1 MTTIPD
7 QLRALIDSGP
17 LAHVSTINADG
28 SPQVTVVWVGLD
40 GDRLYSAHM
49 HESVKVR
56 NMRRDPRAVISMQGP
71 RVPGRFLDEYAVLR
85 VRATV
90 TEGGAWEALDRLTK
104 TYVGP
109 DTTFPA
115 PRAEGGFVVYY
126 DVERI
131 GGVGPWVAG

>member
-7 QLRALIDSGP
+7 SLRELVESGP
-17 LAHVSTINADG
+17 LAHVATTNPDG
-28 SPQVTVVWVGLD
+28 SPQLTVVWVGFD
-40 GDRLYSAHM
+40 GDHLYSGHM

-56 NMRRDPRAVISMQGP
+56 NMRRDPRVVISMQGP
-71 RVPGRFLDEYAVLR
+71 RVRGRFLDEYAVLK

-90 TEGGAWEALDRLTK
+90 TEGGAWDALDRLAK

-115 PRAEGGFVVYY
+115 PRAEGGFVVRYE
-126 DVERI
+126 VERI